1 MGNVKNE
8 VLMDVKDSVIKLEF
22 ALGEKGVPGEKGEK
36 GEKGERG
43 EPGEKGEKGEVFREV
58 TYTELKELRDSELLI
73 PGMRYC
79 ITDYEF
85 TCNQEKSNI
94 EMQGALITVECI
106 RRYNIIVEAVSC
118 RELSEVAKACNREGE
133 EPFDDI
139 LSWRLR
145 YSIDNDVSK
154 YNWADEI
161 NGKGVV
167 YCLQDRQYN
176 EYSFDG
182 KGVGYNLLGEHID
195 FSSFVSRNRI
205 ICVDDVLS
213 LPFIVAYGGNPTVIK
228 DSVIEYQ
235 EGIMVLLMCYAVQ
248 NVYILAKSGSMVGG
262 EFEVLKNSRFVSCN
276 NVILVGEELDDI
288 TCVESSLRFTSLE
301 TTARRV
307 EIFNSVVE
315 FGREVYNVYMSN
327 VSGQI
332 SSAKNVTII
341 DCQSLSVSDL
351 ENSEIYSCQSVQLG
365 YPQKN
370 IKFQNVSMLQSTT
383 WKGDGSVIT
392 DCMTVYVQGKAKAGN
407 CVLNLK
413 NIDYFVLTQFHGRLS
428 MPLEYKQ
435 VNQVNINFNT
445 DYYLDVVYVPK
456 APFNVN
462 SVTFIT
468 PQTNGSGR
476 YVIQENVLERCYEMK
491 SEADYIKEIIA
502 EE

>member
-22 ALGEKGVPGEKGEK
+22 ALGEKGVPGEKGER
-36 GEKGERG
+36 GEKG
-43 EPGEKGEKGEVFREV
+43 EPGEKGEKGEVFRKV
-58 TYTELKELRDSELLI
+58 TYTELKDLRDSELLI

-94 EMQGALITVECI
+94 EMQEIPIIVECI

-118 RELSEVAKACNREGE
+118 RELSELAKACNREGE
-133 EPFDDI
+133 EQFDDI

-154 YNWADEI
+154 YNWADET

-167 YCLQDRQYN
+167 YWLQDGQYN

-182 KGVGYNLLGEHID
+182 KGVCYNLLGEYMD

-213 LPFIVAYGGNPTVIK
+213 LPFIVAYGGNPTVII

-235 EGIMVLLMCYAVQ
+235 EGIMVLLMCYTVQ

-262 EFEVLKNSRFVSCN
+262 EFQVLKNSRFVSCN
-276 NVILVGEELDDI
+276 NVILVGEDLDDI
-288 TCVESSLRFTSLE
+288 TCVESSLCFKSLE
-301 TTARRV
+301 TMARRV
-307 EIFNSVVE
+307 EIFKSDIE

-341 DCQSLSVSDL
+341 DCQSLSVEDM
-351 ENSEIYSCQSVQLG
+351 ENSEIYNCQSVQLG

-370 IKFQNVSMLQSTT
+370 IKIQNVYMLEGIT

-392 DCMTVYVQGKAKAGN
+392 DCKEVFIQGEIRIGN

-413 NIDYFVLTQFHGRLS
+413 NFDYFLLNQFRGSLS
-428 MPLEYKQ
+428 MPLEHKE
-435 VNQVNINFNT
+435 VNQVNIVF
-445 DYYLDVVYVPK
+445 DPAYCLDVVYVPK
-456 APFNVN
+456 APGNVN
-462 SVTFIT
+462 AFSYIT
-468 PQTNGSGR
+468 STPNGNGR
-476 YVIQENVLERCYEMK
+476 YVIQEKVSETETCYEMK